1 MEHSCDMSAWFQR
14 LVYVAHDHNG
24 DSGRD
29 AATAAVASSSS
40 THKLSAHVMSTFFT
54 SPISRLEK
62 IQCHGAQEN
71 VQKPVTTAKVS
82 VASENK

>member
-29 AATAAVASSSS
+29 AATAAVADGLCHQDSADHHNASL
-40 THKLSAHVMSTFFT
+40 HLSRKRCRGRKRRRMRRKWTLPRPLAFT
-54 SPISRLEK
+54 ERLD
-62 IQCHGAQEN
+62 
-71 VQKPVTTAKVS
+71 
-82 VASENK
+82 